1 MCADVGLG
9 LHLGFRASAKS
20 EPMVKLQGFYITERA
35 QWALEKFGGCGVHL
49 SIWKHP
55 HGDKLRG
62 SESCGLLQ
70 SNRQFLWRNSEG
82 LM

>member
-1 MCADVGLG
+1 MWILR
-9 LHLGFRASAKS
+9 LHLRLRAGAKS
-20 EPMVKLQGFYITERA
+20 EQMVKPQGLYLTE
-35 QWALEKFGGCGVHL
+35 QWGLEKFGGCGVHL

-62 SESCGLLQ
+62 GESCGLLQ